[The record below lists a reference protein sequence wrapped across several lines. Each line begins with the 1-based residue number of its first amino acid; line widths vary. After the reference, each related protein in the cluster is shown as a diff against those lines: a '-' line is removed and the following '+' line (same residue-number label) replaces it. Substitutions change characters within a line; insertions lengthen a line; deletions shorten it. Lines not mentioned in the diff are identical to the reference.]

1 MIAASNLAKLH
12 NVCEGLYNERVDD
25 VPFHGWHHVEFVA
38 SKAALFARELGAD
51 EALAVAAAYTHD
63 LNYLVGKGKLDAA
76 SGSDLRRQVLR
87 SVGIT
92 EEIIDRI
99 EVIVREGETGTR
111 NAGISPEAQAL
122 SDADTLFKA
131 LPITPVVLAPR
142 FMEETGYGLR
152 RLAEKI
158 TSEQVPL
165 RDQEI
170 YFYSQSAREKY
181 GEWGDVN
188 LRLWQQIVS
197 SLDDPDIVGILAY
210 LGVKI

>member
-1 MIAASNLAKLH
+1 MITAGKLDRLH
-12 NVCEGLYNERVDD
+12 SACESLYNERVDD

-38 SKAALFARELGAD
+38 SKTALFARELGAD

-76 SGSDLRRQVLR
+76 SGGELRRQVLR
-87 SVGIT
+87 NVEIA

-99 EVIVREGETGTR
+99 EVIVREGQTAAR
-111 NAGISPEAQAL
+111 DANISLEAQAL

-181 GEWGDVN
+181 GEWGDIN
-188 LRLWQQIVS
+188 LRLWQQIMS

-210 LGVKI
+210 LGVKV